1 MAFQDYEQFSL
12 QYLDSGDTHNVKHTQ
27 TQPGTPFIYDSE
39 KFAVRIFPLVKR
51 QAIRPHSQEIK
62 SGTKIL

>member
-12 QYLDSGDTHNVKHTQ
+12 QYLDSGDTHNVKRTRM
-27 TQPGTPFIYDSE
+27 QPGTPFTNDSV
-39 KFAVRIFPLVKR
+39 KFAVRIFPWVKR
-51 QAIRPHSQEIK
+51 QAFRPHSQEIK